1 MNSFTG
7 HLDKMRT
14 AIGDPVN
21 YRLPLDEL
29 EIPMNELVGRRI
41 SLSYSGKIHCTACGR
56 KIRKSYSDG
65 HCWPC
70 TQSLASCDF
79 CILKPETCH
88 YDEGTCREPSWG
100 EANCMTPHYVYLA
113 NSSGL
118 KVGITRHVNVPTR
131 WIDQGAHQALP
142 IMMVQTRLQ
151 SGVMETIFKQHVSDR
166 TDWRKMLRNDVTDM
180 DLAAR
185 RDELIELCE
194 EEIADFQDRF
204 GADSVEIIEDA
215 EVVSLSYPVMTWPVK
230 VKSMNFDK
238 MPVIEGVLQGIK
250 GQYLIFD
257 CGVINIR
264 KFSSYEVTLTI

>member
-1 MNSFTG
+1 
-7 HLDKMRT
+7 
-14 AIGDPVN
+14 
-21 YRLPLDEL
+21 
-29 EIPMNELVGRRI
+29 
-41 SLSYSGKIHCTACGR
+41 
-56 KIRKSYSDG
+56 
-65 HCWPC
+65 
-70 TQSLASCDF
+70 
-79 CILKPETCH
+79 
-88 YDEGTCREPSWG
+88 
-100 EANCMTPHYVYLA
+100 
-113 NSSGL
+113 
-118 KVGITRHVNVPTR
+118 
-131 WIDQGAHQALP
+131 
-142 IMMVQTRLQ
+142 
-151 SGVMETIFKQHVSDR
+151 
-166 TDWRKMLRNDVTDM
+166 MLRNDVTDM